1 MSSEA
6 QKAVVRRFV
15 EEMLNGQNLVVAEE
29 LFTADFV
36 DHDADDP
43 DGHVSGVEGARA
55 EVGVFLTAFPDMRVT
70 TDQVIAEGDT
80 VVYRGTVTGTQ
91 TGEFFGIP
99 PSGKQVRVWVWQ
111 TFRFEG
117 DKIAEAWLHIDRLG
131 LLQQLGVIPAPGQ
144 PVR

>member
-1 MSSEA
+1 MSTET

-15 EEMLNGQNLVVAEE
+15 EEMLNRQNLAVAEE

-43 DGHVSGVEGARA
+43 DGRRSGVDGARA
-55 EVGVFLTAFPDMRVT
+55 EVGVFLSAFPDMRVT
-70 TDQVIAEGDT
+70 ADQLIAEGDT
-80 VVYRGTVTGTQ
+80 VVYRGTVSGTQ

-99 PSGKQVRVWVWQ
+99 ATGNRFSVWVWQ

-131 LLQQLGVIPAPGQ
+131 MLQQLGVVPTPGQ
-144 PVR
+144 PVG